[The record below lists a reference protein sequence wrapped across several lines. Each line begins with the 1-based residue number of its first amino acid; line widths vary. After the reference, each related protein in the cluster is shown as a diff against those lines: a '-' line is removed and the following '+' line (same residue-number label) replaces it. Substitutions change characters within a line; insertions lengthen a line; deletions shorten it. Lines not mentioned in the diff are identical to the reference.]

1 MNLVSRKLLLNALF
15 SHDFDDTD
23 FDTGDHNFCR
33 NPDGGVRVWC
43 YTTDPEMRWEFC
55 DVPFCDGLN
64 LKLDYVPLCTRKTYF
79 I

>member
-43 YTTDPEMRWEFC
+43 YTTDPGMRWEFC
-55 DVPFCDGLN
+55 DVPICDGN
-64 LKLDYVPLCTRKTYF
+64 LKDKYLMD
-79 I
+79 